1 MNKIDKEKL
10 PYKYQDMIEELT
22 DDTVKFFGSHTIYK
36 IKSQT
41 ELLRVARQF
50 RYERCRKQDTQL
62 SKRKIYL
69 VDVIATSKTIPQ
81 DDYLLL
87 TQLVFNEY
95 DLDLLLKAYPKS
107 RYKEI

>member
-22 DDTVKFFGSHTIYK
+22 DDTVKFFGNHTRYK
-36 IKSQT
+36 VKSQT

-50 RYERCRKQDTQL
+50 RYEKCHKQDTQL
-62 SKRKIYL
+62 TKRKIYL
-69 VDVIATSKTIPQ
+69 VDVIATSKTI
-81 DDYLLL
+81 LL
-87 TQLVFNEY
+87 TQLVFNEH
-95 DLDLLLKAYPKS
+95 DLDLLLKAYPES